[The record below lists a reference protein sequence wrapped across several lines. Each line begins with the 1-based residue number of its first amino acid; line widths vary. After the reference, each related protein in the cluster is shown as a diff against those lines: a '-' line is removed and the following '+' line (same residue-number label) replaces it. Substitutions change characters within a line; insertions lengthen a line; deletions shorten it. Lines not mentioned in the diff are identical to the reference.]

1 MAIDKI
7 IFDVGQVLVK
17 FNPKNLFRKILPN
30 DEEVNYFL
38 KNICTWNWHIQ
49 QDLVYD
55 TSKAAKPMVEKFP
68 KYQEAIEAFYGR
80 FLEMIIGTH
89 EENINLALQLQK
101 MGHPIYLLS
110 NFPGDQFEKYRLQ
123 NSFIDQ
129 FDDRIISGDVG
140 LAKPDKKIYELAI
153 QKFNLVPENS
163 LFIDDKIENI
173 KGAESVGIKTIHLRK
188 PEDLKILINKF
199 INVD

>member
-1 MAIDKI
+1 MAIKKV
-7 IFDVGQVLVK
+7 IFDLGNVLVK
-17 FNPKNLFRKILPN
+17 FNPKNLFRKIFTTE
-30 DEEVNYFL
+30 EEVDFFL
-38 KNICTWNWHIQ
+38 HNICTWDWHIQ

-55 TSKAAKPMVEKFP
+55 TSQAATPLIQ
-68 KYQEAIEAFYGR
+68 KYPQYKEAIEAFYER
-80 FLEMIIGTH
+80 FLEMIEGNY
-89 EENINLALQLQK
+89 EANIQLALSIQK
-101 MGHPIYLLS
+101 LGYPIYILS
-110 NFPGDQFEKYRLQ
+110 NFPGDQFEKYRH
-123 NSFIDQ
+123 NNNYIDQ

-153 QKFNLVPENS
+153 KKFNLVPENS

>member
-1 MAIDKI
+1 
-7 IFDVGQVLVK
+7 
-17 FNPKNLFRKILPN
+17 
-30 DEEVNYFL
+30 
-38 KNICTWNWHIQ
+38 
-49 QDLVYD
+49 
-55 TSKAAKPMVEKFP
+55 MVEKFP

-89 EENINLALQLQK
+89 QENINLALQLQK
-101 MGHPIYLLS
+101 MGYPIYLLS

-153 QKFNLVPENS
+153 KKFNLVPENS